1 MLNPITEVSRVKT
14 TFFGEVVIIKQ
25 NYSQGLM
32 YSTVFQMFI
41 QTDLRAKT

>member
-1 MLNPITEVSRVKT
+1 MLNPITEVNRVKNT
-14 TFFGEVVIIKQ
+14 LFWEAVIIKQ
-25 NYSQGLM
+25 NYSQGLI